1 MVSLSN
7 HDGATHGRIVTL
19 RSHCHPERSQCHLS
33 VVEGRRTKDD
43 NARSPQTG
51 KMTTLAARADELR
64 AQIEEANYRYY
75 ALDDPQIT
83 DAEFDALL
91 RELVELE
98 REYPELRTPDSPTQR
113 VGAAAS
119 QRFAPYAH
127 ARPMLSLANAVS
139 VDELRAFDERAR
151 KLAGAAVEYVCE
163 LKIDGL
169 AIALDYRDGLLTR
182 GGTRG
187 DGRVGED
194 VTANLRTIRTI
205 PLRLRSTSF
214 DPSTGSGQAELRM
227 TGFEVRGEVYLRK
240 SDFERL
246 NTERERESLPA
257 FANPR
262 NAASG
267 GVRQLDPALTAKRRL
282 SFFAYQLAVDEGDRS
297 APKTQWDALARL
309 RTLGFPVN
317 PHVHR
322 AATLDE
328 VIEYCT
334 NSERK
339 RDSFDYEIDGVV
351 VKVNDFAQQERLGV
365 VARDPRW
372 AIAFKFKPREAR
384 TKLIDI
390 AITVGRTGTLNP
402 SAVLAPVQ
410 IGGVTVKSA
419 TLHNVDYIKNNDI
432 RIGDTVLVTRA
443 GDVIP
448 RVAGPVLSERTGRE
462 RKFKMP
468 QRCPVCGSD
477 VDHPPDE
484 AMSRC
489 TNAAC
494 PAQAYERLRHFASR
508 GAMDIEGIGDVL
520 AQQLTEL
527 NLVRDIADT
536 YKLNESALAD
546 VPRMGKKSIENLLR
560 NIEASKQRG
569 PARLLYGLG
578 IRFVGTQT
586 AQILADDFG
595 TIDAMAA
602 ADEAELQRSEGIGPE
617 VARSVALFFK
627 QQPNREMI
635 ERLREAGVVMSAP
648 KRVKTGGALSG
659 KSFVLTGTL
668 PNLTREAA
676 AEMIV
681 AAGGKVTGSVSKKTD
696 YVVAGSEPGS
706 KLTKAEQLG
715 IDILDESG
723 LQALLE

>member
-1 MVSLSN
+1 
-7 HDGATHGRIVTL
+7 
-19 RSHCHPERSQCHLS
+19 
-33 VVEGRRTKDD
+33 
-43 NARSPQTG
+43 
-51 KMTTLAARADELR
+51 MTSLAARADELR

-91 RELVELE
+91 RELVEIE
-98 REYPELRTPDSPTQR
+98 REHPELETPDSPTQR
-113 VGAAAS
+113 VGAPAL
-119 QRFAPYAH
+119 QRFAPYEH
-127 ARPMLSLANAVS
+127 ARLMLSLANAVS

-151 KLAGAAVEYVCE
+151 KLAGAGVEYVCE

-169 AIALDYRDGLLTR
+169 AIALDYRDGSLTR

-194 VTANLRTIRTI
+194 VTANLRAVKTI
-205 PLRLRSTSF
+205 PLRLRAVGSTPKF
-214 DPSTGSGQAELRM
+214 VEA
-227 TGFEVRGEVYLRK
+227 RGEVYLRK

-246 NTERERESLPA
+246 NSEREREGLAA

-282 SFFAYQLAVDEGDRS
+282 SFFAYQLAVDEGDRA

-328 VIEYCT
+328 VVEYCT
-334 NSERK
+334 NSEKK

-351 VKVNDFAQQERLGV
+351 IKVNDFAQQERLGV

-402 SAVLAPVQ
+402 SAVLNPVQ

-448 RVAGPVLSERTGRE
+448 RVVGPILSERTGRE

-477 VDHPPDE
+477 VDRPPGE

-489 TNAAC
+489 TNASC

-508 GAMDIEGIGDVL
+508 GAMDIEGIGDVM

-586 AQILADDFG
+586 AQILVDDFG
-595 TIDAMAA
+595 TIDAIAG
-602 ADEAELQRSEGIGPE
+602 ADETELQRSEGIGPE
-617 VARSVALFFK
+617 VARSVALLFK

-635 ERLREAGVVMSAP
+635 ERLRQAGVVMSAP

-659 KSFVLTGTL
+659 KTFVLTGTL

-676 AEMIV
+676 AELIV

-715 IDILDESG
+715 INILDESG
-723 LQALLE
+723 LQALLA

>member
-1 MVSLSN
+1 M
-7 HDGATHGRIVTL
+7 TGR
-19 RSHCHPERSQCHLS
+19 
-33 VVEGRRTKDD
+33 
-43 NARSPQTG
+43 
-51 KMTTLAARADELR
+51 AARADELR

-75 ALDDPQIT
+75 ALDEPQIT

-98 REYPELRTPDSPTQR
+98 RKNPELQTPDSPTQR
-113 VGAAAS
+113 VGTVAS
-119 QRFAPYAH
+119 QRFAPYEH

-151 KLAGAAVEYVCE
+151 KLAGAGVEYVCE

-169 AIALDYRDGLLTR
+169 AIALDYRDGTLTR

-194 VTANLRTIRTI
+194 VTPNLRTIKTI
-205 PLRLRSTSF
+205 PLRLRSPSV
-214 DPSTGSGQAELRM
+214 DPSTPLRV
-227 TGFEVRGEVYLRK
+227 TIEARGEVYLRK

-246 NTERERESLPA
+246 NAEREREGLPA

-282 SFFAYQLAVDEGDRS
+282 SFFAYQMALDEGDRS
-297 APKTQWDALARL
+297 APNTQWEALERL

-317 PHVHR
+317 PNVEL
-322 AATLDE
+322 AVTLDD
-328 VIEYCT
+328 VIEFCT
-334 NSERK
+334 NSERE
-339 RDSFDYEIDGVV
+339 RDSLDYEIDGVV
-351 VKVNDFAQQERLGV
+351 VKVNDFAQQERLGI

-384 TKLIDI
+384 TKLVDI

-402 SAVLAPVQ
+402 SAVLTPVQ

-448 RVAGPVLSERTGRE
+448 RVVGPVVSERSGRE

-536 YKLNESALAD
+536 FKLNEKALAD
-546 VPRMGKKSIENLLR
+546 VPRMGKKSIENLMR

-586 AQILADDFG
+586 AQILMDDFG
-595 TIDAMAA
+595 TIDAIAD
-602 ADEAELQRSEGIGPE
+602 ADEVTLQQSEGIGPE

-627 QQPNREMI
+627 QQPNRDMI

-648 KRVKTGGALSG
+648 KRVKTGGALRG
-659 KSFVLTGTL
+659 KTFVLTGTL
-668 PNLTREAA
+668 PNLTREEAT
-676 AEMIV
+676 EIIV

-696 YVVAGSEPGS
+696 YVVAGSEAGS

-715 IDILDESG
+715 INILDEPA
-723 LQALLE
+723 LRALLA

>member
-1 MVSLSN
+1 
-7 HDGATHGRIVTL
+7 
-19 RSHCHPERSQCHLS
+19 
-33 VVEGRRTKDD
+33 
-43 NARSPQTG
+43 
-51 KMTTLAARADELR
+51 MTSLAARADELR

-98 REYPELRTPDSPTQR
+98 RKHPELQTPDSPTQR

-119 QRFAPYAH
+119 QRFAPYEH

-151 KLAGAAVEYVCE
+151 KLTGTDVEYVCE

-169 AIALDYRDGLLTR
+169 AIALDYRDGSLTR

-194 VTANLRTIRTI
+194 VTPNLRTIKTI
-205 PLRLRSTSF
+205 PLRLRSTE
-214 DPSTGSGQAELRM
+214 STPMFVEA
-227 TGFEVRGEVYLRK
+227 RGEVYLRK

-246 NTERERESLPA
+246 NTEREREGLPA

-328 VIEYCT
+328 AIEYCT

-384 TKLIDI
+384 TELIDI
-390 AITVGRTGTLNP
+390 VITVGRTGTLNP
-402 SAVLAPVQ
+402 SAVLNPVQ

-419 TLHNVDYIKNNDI
+419 TLHNIDYIKNNDI

-448 RVAGPVLSERTGRE
+448 RVVGPVLSERTGRE

-569 PARLLYGLG
+569 PARLLHGFG
-578 IRFVGTQT
+578 IRFTGTQT
-586 AQILADDFG
+586 AQILVDDFG
-595 TIDAMAA
+595 TIDAIAA

-648 KRVKTGGALSG
+648 RRVRTGGELSG
-659 KSFVLTGTL
+659 KTFVLTGTL
-668 PNLTREAA
+668 PSLTREAA
-676 AEMIV
+676 AELIV

-715 IDILDESG
+715 INILDESG
-723 LQALLE
+723 LQALLG

>member
-1 MVSLSN
+1 MPF
-7 HDGATHGRIVTL
+7 
-19 RSHCHPERSQCHLS
+19 RSTSC
-33 VVEGRRTKDD
+33 
-43 NARSPQTG
+43 ARSTSAP
-51 KMTTLAARADELR
+51 
-64 AQIEEANYRYY
+64 
-75 ALDDPQIT
+75 
-83 DAEFDALL
+83 
-91 RELVELE
+91 VS
-98 REYPELRTPDSPTQR
+98 SPGT
-113 VGAAAS
+113 
-119 QRFAPYAH
+119 
-127 ARPMLSLANAVS
+127 
-139 VDELRAFDERAR
+139 
-151 KLAGAAVEYVCE
+151 AVEYVCE

-169 AIALDYRDGLLTR
+169 AIALDYRNGSLTR

-194 VTANLRTIRTI
+194 VTPNLRTIKTV
-205 PLRLRSTSF
+205 PLRLRSTE
-214 DPSTGSGQAELRM
+214 STPKFVEA
-227 TGFEVRGEVYLRK
+227 RGEVYLRK

-246 NTERERESLPA
+246 NTEREREGLPA

-309 RTLGFPVN
+309 RSLGLPVN
-317 PHVHR
+317 PHVHL
-322 AATLDE
+322 AAALDE

-390 AITVGRTGTLNP
+390 GITVGRTGTLNP
-402 SAVLAPVQ
+402 SAVLTPVQ

-448 RVAGPVLSERTGRE
+448 RVVGPVLSERSGRE

-536 YKLNESALAD
+536 YRLNESALAD

-586 AQILADDFG
+586 AQILVDDFG
-595 TIDAMAA
+595 TIDAIAS

-648 KRVKTGGALSG
+648 KRAKTRGALSG
-659 KSFVLTGTL
+659 RTFVLTGTL
-668 PNLTREAA
+668 PNLTREEAT
-676 AEMIV
+676 EMIA

-706 KLTKAEQLG
+706 KLNKAEQLG
-715 IDILDESG
+715 INILDEAG
-723 LQALLE
+723 LQALLG

>member
-1 MVSLSN
+1 MTSL
-7 HDGATHGRIVTL
+7 T
-19 RSHCHPERSQCHLS
+19 
-33 VVEGRRTKDD
+33 
-43 NARSPQTG
+43 
-51 KMTTLAARADELR
+51 ARADELR

-75 ALDDPQIT
+75 ALDEPQIT

-98 REYPELRTPDSPTQR
+98 RKHPELQTPDSPTQR
-113 VGAAAS
+113 VGEPAS
-119 QRFAPYAH
+119 QRFAPYEH
-127 ARPMLSLANAVS
+127 ERPMLSLANAVS

-163 LKIDGL
+163 PKIDGL
-169 AIALDYRDGLLTR
+169 AIALDYRDGSLTR

-194 VTANLRTIRTI
+194 VTANLRTVKTI
-205 PLRLRSTSF
+205 PLRLRPSSF
-214 DPSTGSGQAELRM
+214 VLRQAQDDNAALGMTGSAAK
-227 TGFEVRGEVYLRK
+227 FVEVRGEVYLRK

-246 NTERERESLPA
+246 NSEREPEGLPA

-282 SFFAYQLAVDEGDRS
+282 SFFAYQLVVDEGNGS
-297 APKTQWDALARL
+297 APKTQWEALERL
-309 RTLGFPVN
+309 RNLGFPVN
-317 PHVHR
+317 PNVHR
-322 AATLDE
+322 AATLDD
-328 VIEYCT
+328 VVEYCT
-334 NSERK
+334 NSERE
-339 RDSFDYEIDGVV
+339 RDSLDYEIDGVV

-384 TKLIDI
+384 TKLVDI

-402 SAVLAPVQ
+402 SAVLTPVQ

-448 RVAGPVLSERTGRE
+448 RVVGPIISERTGRE

-536 YKLNESALAD
+536 FKLNEKALAD

-569 PARLLYGLG
+569 PARLLFGLG
-578 IRFVGTQT
+578 MRFVGTQT
-586 AQILADDFG
+586 AQILVDDFG
-595 TIDAMAA
+595 TIDAIAD
-602 ADEAELQRSEGIGPE
+602 ADEATLQRSEGIGPE
-617 VARSVALFFK
+617 VARSVALFFR
-627 QQPNREMI
+627 QQPNRDMI

-648 KRVKTGGALSG
+648 RRVKTAGALSG
-659 KSFVLTGTL
+659 KTFVLTGTL
-668 PNLTREAA
+668 PNLTREQA

-681 AAGGKVTGSVSKKTD
+681 AAGGKVTASVSKKTD

-715 IDILDESG
+715 INILDEPA
-723 LQALLE
+723 LRVILTLRQAQGKDEA

>member
-1 MVSLSN
+1 
-7 HDGATHGRIVTL
+7 
-19 RSHCHPERSQCHLS
+19 
-33 VVEGRRTKDD
+33 
-43 NARSPQTG
+43 
-51 KMTTLAARADELR
+51 MTSLAARADELR

-91 RELVELE
+91 RELVEIE
-98 REYPELRTPDSPTQR
+98 REHPALQTPDSPTQR
-113 VGAAAS
+113 VGAPAL
-119 QRFAPYAH
+119 QRFAPYEH
-127 ARPMLSLANAVS
+127 ARLMLSLANAVS

-151 KLAGAAVEYVCE
+151 KLAGAGVEYVCE

-169 AIALDYRDGLLTR
+169 AIALDYRDGSLTR

-194 VTANLRTIRTI
+194 VTANLRAVKTI
-205 PLRLRSTSF
+205 PLRLRAVGSTPKF
-214 DPSTGSGQAELRM
+214 VEA
-227 TGFEVRGEVYLRK
+227 RGEVYLRK

-246 NTERERESLPA
+246 NSEREREGLAA

-282 SFFAYQLAVDEGDRS
+282 SFFAYQLAVDEGDRA

-328 VIEYCT
+328 VVEYCT
-334 NSERK
+334 NSEKK

-351 VKVNDFAQQERLGV
+351 IKVNDFAQQERLGV

-402 SAVLAPVQ
+402 SAVLNPVQ

-448 RVAGPVLSERTGRE
+448 RVVGPILSERTGRE

-477 VDHPPDE
+477 VDRPPDE

-508 GAMDIEGIGDVL
+508 GAMDIEGIGDVM

-536 YKLNESALAD
+536 YKLNEAALAD

-560 NIEASKQRG
+560 NVEASKQRG

-586 AQILADDFG
+586 AQILVDDFG
-595 TIDAMAA
+595 TIDAIAG
-602 ADEAELQRSEGIGPE
+602 ADETELQRSEGVGPE

-635 ERLREAGVVMSAP
+635 ERLRQAGVVMSAP

-659 KSFVLTGTL
+659 KTFVLTGTL

-676 AEMIV
+676 AELIV

-715 IDILDESG
+715 INILDESG
-723 LQALLE
+723 LQALLA